1 VDDKRITKE
10 RYEGPLTKVRAEGPI
25 YFSRPVHAD
34 GRTLRKLREER
45 RLSVSELAQLSGV
58 STSTIYKL
66 QRGPASRTG
75 AERNYTL
82 KRLAEALGVEVER
95 LEA

>member
-1 VDDKRITKE
+1 MDEKRITK
-10 RYEGPLTKVRAEGPI
+10 VRHEGPI
-25 YFSRPVHAD
+25 YFSRPVRAD
-34 GRTLRKLREER
+34 GRTLRELREER
-45 RLSVSELAQLSGV
+45 GLSVSELARLSGV

-82 KRLAEALGVEVER
+82 KRLAEALEVEVER